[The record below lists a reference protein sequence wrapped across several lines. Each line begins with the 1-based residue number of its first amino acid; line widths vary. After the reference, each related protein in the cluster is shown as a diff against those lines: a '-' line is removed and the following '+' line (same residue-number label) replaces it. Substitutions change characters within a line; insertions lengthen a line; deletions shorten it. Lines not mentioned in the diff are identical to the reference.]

1 MTLISPHLAVGD
13 SEDPVKCERQIDAF
27 LCCAEELLIPQ
38 GKPGFHLP
46 LRDGEPIDGHNLD
59 AAFRFLDEQMQAERV
74 VLVYCAAGRSRSVSV
89 ITGYLALRNSK
100 APHVILR
107 RIRKLRPE
115 VCPSEPTLESV
126 VQYVNELRWKCR

>member
-46 LRDGEPIDGHNLD
+46 LRDGEPMDGHNLD

-89 ITGYLALRNSK
+89 ITGYLALRNSESPK
-100 APHVILR
+100 AVLR
-107 RIRKLRPE
+107 RIRKLRPG
-115 VCPSEPTLESV
+115 VSPSDPTFQSV
-126 VQYVNELRWKCR
+126 VAT

>member
-1 MTLISPHLAVGD
+1 MTLITPHLAVGD
-13 SEDPVKCERQIDAF
+13 SEDPVKCEQQIDAF
-27 LCCAEELLIPQ
+27 LCCAEELIMPH

-59 AAFRFLDEQMQAERV
+59 AAFRFLDEQLQAKRV

-115 VCPSEPTLESV
+115 AGPSEPTFESV
-126 VQYVNELRWKCR
+126 VRYVNEMKWKCR